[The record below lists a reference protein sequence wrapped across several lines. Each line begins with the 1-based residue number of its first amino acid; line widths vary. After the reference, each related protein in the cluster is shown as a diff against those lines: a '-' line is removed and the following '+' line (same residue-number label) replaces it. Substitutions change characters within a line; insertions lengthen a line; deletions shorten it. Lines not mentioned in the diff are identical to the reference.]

1 MDFIDKIRKG
11 APDIFLTATIDLALF
26 PTKTEILHEAFR
38 AMSVGADQIY
48 TARGPH
54 IVEML
59 SKEDIPVMCH
69 LGLVP
74 RKSSWRGGLRAI
86 GKNAEE
92 AYKLYNDFKFYA
104 NSEPELINDFV
115 ILYDIEI
122 NMIHEPDKQI
132 GFDKFKRRLLRLKES
147 FENSNYVLNF
157 VLTNSSMYKDILEDE
172 EGNFY
177 VYKLVSDSND
187 SYKSTKI
194 MILKGKSYNKN
205 LETLDADIKDLKGPP
220 WVVKSQIHAG
230 GRGAGYFKNSFNDKG
245 GVQVV
250 FDKDKV
256 SSVAQSMMG
265 NVLVTKQTGEIGKKV
280 NRIFIEEG
288 CDIDREFYLSLLVD
302 RNNSKVMMMISA
314 AGGMDIEEVAI
325 TNPEKI
331 INVHFTTYKDISLDD
346 SLLKKL
352 DITKNQLDE
361 LTSIINKLLN
371 AFTSIDASTIEINP
385 LVLNNQGSFVVLD
398 AKISLDDNALFRHP
412 ELAELKDLTE
422 EDPLELQAAEHD
434 MNYVKLDGSIGC
446 MVNGAGLAMAT
457 MDIIKQFGEEPAN
470 FLDLGGTANKDRVI
484 MGFKTIQS
492 DPNVKSILI
501 NIFGGIIHCDMIANG
516 IVEAVKELDFK
527 LPLVVRFQ
535 GTNAKE
541 GKDMI
546 NNSDL
551 GLISIDDFTEAAK
564 KVVELAK
571 G

>member
-1 MDFIDKIRKG
+1 MNIHEYQAK
-11 APDIFLTATIDLALF
+11 
-26 PTKTEILHEAFR
+26 EILKQY
-38 AMSVGADQIY
+38 G
-48 TARGPH
+48 
-54 IVEML
+54 L
-59 SKEDIPVMCH
+59 PV
-69 LGLVP
+69 
-74 RKSSWRGGLRAI
+74 
-86 GKNAEE
+86 
-92 AYKLYNDFKFYA
+92 
-104 NSEPELINDFV
+104 
-115 ILYDIEI
+115 
-122 NMIHEPDKQI
+122 
-132 GFDKFKRRLLRLKES
+132 
-147 FENSNYVLNF
+147 
-157 VLTNSSMYKDILEDE
+157 
-172 EGNFY
+172 
-177 VYKLVSDSND
+177 
-187 SYKSTKI
+187 
-194 MILKGKSYNKN
+194 LKGKSYNKN
-205 LETLDADIKDLKGPP
+205 LQTINADIKDLKGPP

-230 GRGAGYFKNSFNDKG
+230 GRGAGHFKNSFNNKG

-250 FDKDKV
+250 FEPNQI
-256 SSVAQSMMG
+256 SSIAQSMMG
-265 NVLVTKQTGEIGKKV
+265 NVLVTKQTGEKGKIV

-314 AGGMDIEEVAI
+314 AGGMDIEEVAA

-331 INVHFTTYKDISLDD
+331 TNIYFIEYKDISLDE
-346 SLLKKL
+346 SLMIKL
-352 DITKNQLDE
+352 EINKNQFQE
-361 LTSIINKLLN
+361 LTSIINKLVN

-385 LVLNNQGSFVVLD
+385 LVLNKTGSFVVLD

-412 ELAELKDLTE
+412 ELANLKDLTE

-484 MGFKTIQS
+484 MGFKIIQS

-535 GTNAKE
+535 GTNARQ
-541 GKDMI
+541 GRDVI
-546 NNSDL
+546 NNSSL

-564 KVVELAK
+564 KVVELSRE
-571 G
+571 

>member
-1 MDFIDKIRKG
+1 MNIHEYQAK
-11 APDIFLTATIDLALF
+11 
-26 PTKTEILHEAFR
+26 EILKNY
-38 AMSVGADQIY
+38 G
-48 TARGPH
+48 
-54 IVEML
+54 L
-59 SKEDIPVMCH
+59 PV
-69 LGLVP
+69 LE
-74 RKSSWRGGLRAI
+74 
-86 GKNAEE
+86 GK
-92 AYKLYNDFKFYA
+92 F
-104 NSEPELINDFV
+104 
-115 ILYDIEI
+115 
-122 NMIHEPDKQI
+122 
-132 GFDKFKRRLLRLKES
+132 
-147 FENSNYVLNF
+147 
-157 VLTNSSMYKDILEDE
+157 
-172 EGNFY
+172 
-177 VYKLVSDSND
+177 
-187 SYKSTKI
+187 
-194 MILKGKSYNKN
+194 YNKN
-205 LETLDADIKDLKGPP
+205 LETIAADIEDLKGPP

-245 GVQVV
+245 GVQVI
-250 FDKDKV
+250 FDKDYV

-265 NVLVTKQTGEIGKKV
+265 NVLVTKQTGEIGKTV

-302 RNNSKVMMMISA
+302 RNTSKVMMMISA

-325 TNPEKI
+325 TSPEKI
-331 INVHFTTYKDISLDD
+331 INIHFTTYTDISLDY
-346 SLLKKL
+346 SLLTKL
-352 DITKNQLDE
+352 DITKKQLDE

-371 AFTSIDASTIEINP
+371 AFTSVDASTIEINP
-385 LVLNNQGSFVVLD
+385 LVLNKQGSFVILD

-412 ELAELKDLTE
+412 ELLDLKDLSE

-516 IVEAVKELDFK
+516 IVDAVKELDFK

-541 GKDMI
+541 GKDKI

>member
-1 MDFIDKIRKG
+1 MNIHEYQAK
-11 APDIFLTATIDLALF
+11 
-26 PTKTEILHEAFR
+26 EILKNF
-38 AMSVGADQIY
+38 G
-48 TARGPH
+48 
-54 IVEML
+54 L
-59 SKEDIPVMCH
+59 PV
-69 LGLVP
+69 L
-74 RKSSWRGGLRAI
+74 
-86 GKNAEE
+86 
-92 AYKLYNDFKFYA
+92 
-104 NSEPELINDFV
+104 
-115 ILYDIEI
+115 
-122 NMIHEPDKQI
+122 Q
-132 GFDKFKRRLLRLKES
+132 
-147 FENSNYVLNF
+147 
-157 VLTNSSMYKDILEDE
+157 
-172 EGNFY
+172 
-177 VYKLVSDSND
+177 
-187 SYKSTKI
+187 
-194 MILKGKSYNKN
+194 GKSYSKN
-205 LETLDADIKDLKGPP
+205 LDTLHADIEDLNGPP

-230 GRGAGYFKNSFNDKG
+230 GRGAGHFKNSFNDKG

-250 FDKDKV
+250 FEKKDV
-256 SSVAQSMMG
+256 PFIAQSMMG
-265 NVLVTKQTGEIGKKV
+265 NVLVTKQTGEAGKIV

-302 RNNSKVMMMISA
+302 RNNSKIMMMISS
-314 AGGMDIEEVAI
+314 AGGMDIEEVAV
-325 TNPEKI
+325 TNPEQI
-331 INVHFTTYKDISLDD
+331 INIHFTKYKDVSLDQ
-346 SLLKKL
+346 SLMTKL
-352 DITKNQLDE
+352 DITKNQLDD

-371 AFTSIDASTIEINP
+371 IFTSIDASTIEINP
-385 LVLNNQGSFVVLD
+385 LVLNKQGGFVVLD

-484 MGFKTIQS
+484 MGFKIIQS

-535 GTNAKE
+535 GTNSSE
-541 GKDMI
+541 GRDVI

-551 GLISIDDFTEAAK
+551 KLISIDDFTEAAK
-564 KVVELAK
+564 KVVDLSK

>member
-1 MDFIDKIRKG
+1 MNIHEYQAK
-11 APDIFLTATIDLALF
+11 
-26 PTKTEILHEAFR
+26 EILKNY
-38 AMSVGADQIY
+38 G
-48 TARGPH
+48 
-54 IVEML
+54 L
-59 SKEDIPVMCH
+59 PV
-69 LGLVP
+69 
-74 RKSSWRGGLRAI
+74 
-86 GKNAEE
+86 
-92 AYKLYNDFKFYA
+92 
-104 NSEPELINDFV
+104 
-115 ILYDIEI
+115 
-122 NMIHEPDKQI
+122 
-132 GFDKFKRRLLRLKES
+132 
-147 FENSNYVLNF
+147 
-157 VLTNSSMYKDILEDE
+157 
-172 EGNFY
+172 
-177 VYKLVSDSND
+177 
-187 SYKSTKI
+187 
-194 MILKGKSYNKN
+194 LKGKSYNKN

-230 GRGAGYFKNSFNDKG
+230 GRGAGHFKKSFNDKG
-245 GVQVV
+245 GVQVI
-250 FDKDKV
+250 FDKDDV

-265 NVLVTKQTGEIGKKV
+265 NVLVTKQTGEIGKTV

-302 RNNSKVMMMISA
+302 RNTSKVMMMISA

-346 SLLKKL
+346 SLLTKL

-385 LVLNNQGSFVVLD
+385 LVLNKQGSFVILD

-412 ELAELKDLTE
+412 ELLDLKDLTE

>member
-1 MDFIDKIRKG
+1 MNIHEYQAK
-11 APDIFLTATIDLALF
+11 
-26 PTKTEILHEAFR
+26 EILKNY
-38 AMSVGADQIY
+38 G
-48 TARGPH
+48 
-54 IVEML
+54 L
-59 SKEDIPVMCH
+59 PV
-69 LGLVP
+69 
-74 RKSSWRGGLRAI
+74 
-86 GKNAEE
+86 
-92 AYKLYNDFKFYA
+92 
-104 NSEPELINDFV
+104 
-115 ILYDIEI
+115 
-122 NMIHEPDKQI
+122 
-132 GFDKFKRRLLRLKES
+132 
-147 FENSNYVLNF
+147 
-157 VLTNSSMYKDILEDE
+157 
-172 EGNFY
+172 
-177 VYKLVSDSND
+177 
-187 SYKSTKI
+187 
-194 MILKGKSYNKN
+194 LKGKSYNKN

-220 WVVKSQIHAG
+220 WVVKSQIHGG
-230 GRGAGYFKNSFNDKG
+230 GRGAGHFKNSFNDKG
-245 GVQVV
+245 GVQVI
-250 FDKDKV
+250 FDKDNV
-256 SSVAQSMMG
+256 SSVAKSMMG
-265 NVLVTKQTGEIGKKV
+265 NVLVTKQTGEIGKTV

-302 RNNSKVMMMISA
+302 RNTSKVMMMISA

-331 INVHFTTYKDISLDD
+331 INVHFTKYTDISLDD
-346 SLLKKL
+346 SLLTKL

-385 LVLNNQGSFVVLD
+385 LVLNKQGSFVILD

-412 ELAELKDLTE
+412 ELLDLKDLSE

-457 MDIIKQFGEEPAN
+457 MDIIKKFGEEPAN

-516 IVEAVKELDFK
+516 IVDAVKELDFK

-541 GKDMI
+541 GKDKI

>member
-1 MDFIDKIRKG
+1 MNIHEYQAK
-11 APDIFLTATIDLALF
+11 
-26 PTKTEILHEAFR
+26 EILKNY
-38 AMSVGADQIY
+38 G
-48 TARGPH
+48 
-54 IVEML
+54 L
-59 SKEDIPVMCH
+59 PV
-69 LGLVP
+69 
-74 RKSSWRGGLRAI
+74 
-86 GKNAEE
+86 
-92 AYKLYNDFKFYA
+92 
-104 NSEPELINDFV
+104 
-115 ILYDIEI
+115 
-122 NMIHEPDKQI
+122 
-132 GFDKFKRRLLRLKES
+132 
-147 FENSNYVLNF
+147 
-157 VLTNSSMYKDILEDE
+157 
-172 EGNFY
+172 
-177 VYKLVSDSND
+177 
-187 SYKSTKI
+187 
-194 MILKGKSYNKN
+194 LKGKSYNKN

-361 LTSIINKLLN
+361 LTSVINKLLN

>member
-1 MDFIDKIRKG
+1 MNIHEYQAK
-11 APDIFLTATIDLALF
+11 
-26 PTKTEILHEAFR
+26 EILKNY
-38 AMSVGADQIY
+38 G
-48 TARGPH
+48 
-54 IVEML
+54 L
-59 SKEDIPVMCH
+59 PV
-69 LGLVP
+69 
-74 RKSSWRGGLRAI
+74 
-86 GKNAEE
+86 
-92 AYKLYNDFKFYA
+92 
-104 NSEPELINDFV
+104 
-115 ILYDIEI
+115 
-122 NMIHEPDKQI
+122 
-132 GFDKFKRRLLRLKES
+132 
-147 FENSNYVLNF
+147 
-157 VLTNSSMYKDILEDE
+157 
-172 EGNFY
+172 
-177 VYKLVSDSND
+177 
-187 SYKSTKI
+187 
-194 MILKGKSYNKN
+194 LKGKSYNKN
-205 LETLDADIKDLKGPP
+205 LERLDTDIKDLKGPP

-230 GRGAGYFKNSFNDKG
+230 GRGAGHFKNSFNDKG
-245 GVQVV
+245 GVQVI
-250 FDKDKV
+250 FDKDDV

-265 NVLVTKQTGEIGKKV
+265 NVLVTKQTGEIGKTV

-302 RNNSKVMMMISA
+302 RNTSKVMMMISA

-346 SLLKKL
+346 SLLTKL

-361 LTSIINKLLN
+361 LTSIINKLLT
-371 AFTSIDASTIEINP
+371 AFTSIDASSIEINP
-385 LVLNNQGSFVVLD
+385 LVLNKQGSFVILD

-412 ELAELKDLTE
+412 ELLDLKDLTE

-516 IVEAVKELDFK
+516 IVDAVKELDFK

-541 GKDMI
+541 GKDKI

>member
-1 MDFIDKIRKG
+1 MNIHEYQAK
-11 APDIFLTATIDLALF
+11 
-26 PTKTEILHEAFR
+26 EILKNF
-38 AMSVGADQIY
+38 G
-48 TARGPH
+48 
-54 IVEML
+54 L
-59 SKEDIPVMCH
+59 PV
-69 LGLVP
+69 L
-74 RKSSWRGGLRAI
+74 
-86 GKNAEE
+86 
-92 AYKLYNDFKFYA
+92 
-104 NSEPELINDFV
+104 
-115 ILYDIEI
+115 
-122 NMIHEPDKQI
+122 Q
-132 GFDKFKRRLLRLKES
+132 
-147 FENSNYVLNF
+147 
-157 VLTNSSMYKDILEDE
+157 
-172 EGNFY
+172 
-177 VYKLVSDSND
+177 
-187 SYKSTKI
+187 
-194 MILKGKSYNKN
+194 GKSYSKN
-205 LETLDADIKDLKGPP
+205 LDTLHADIEDLNGPP

-230 GRGAGYFKNSFNDKG
+230 GRGAGHFKNSFNDKG

-250 FDKDKV
+250 FEKKDV
-256 SSVAQSMMG
+256 PSIAQSMMG
-265 NVLVTKQTGEIGKKV
+265 NVLVTKQTGEAGKIV

-302 RNNSKVMMMISA
+302 RNNSKIMMMISS
-314 AGGMDIEEVAI
+314 AGGIDIEEVAV
-325 TNPEKI
+325 TNPEQI
-331 INVHFTTYKDISLDD
+331 INIHFTTYKDVSLDE
-346 SLLKKL
+346 SLLTKL
-352 DITKNQLDE
+352 DITKNQLDD

-371 AFTSIDASTIEINP
+371 IFTSIDASTIEINP
-385 LVLNNQGSFVVLD
+385 LVLNKQGDFVVLD

-484 MGFKTIQS
+484 MGFKIIQS

-535 GTNAKE
+535 GTNSSE
-541 GKDMI
+541 GRDVI

-551 GLISIDDFTEAAK
+551 RLISIDDFTEAAK
-564 KVVELAK
+564 KVVDLAK

>member
-1 MDFIDKIRKG
+1 MNIHEYQAK
-11 APDIFLTATIDLALF
+11 
-26 PTKTEILHEAFR
+26 EILKNF
-38 AMSVGADQIY
+38 G
-48 TARGPH
+48 
-54 IVEML
+54 L
-59 SKEDIPVMCH
+59 PV
-69 LGLVP
+69 L
-74 RKSSWRGGLRAI
+74 
-86 GKNAEE
+86 
-92 AYKLYNDFKFYA
+92 
-104 NSEPELINDFV
+104 
-115 ILYDIEI
+115 
-122 NMIHEPDKQI
+122 Q
-132 GFDKFKRRLLRLKES
+132 
-147 FENSNYVLNF
+147 
-157 VLTNSSMYKDILEDE
+157 
-172 EGNFY
+172 
-177 VYKLVSDSND
+177 
-187 SYKSTKI
+187 
-194 MILKGKSYNKN
+194 GKSYSKN
-205 LETLDADIKDLKGPP
+205 LDTLHADIEDLNGPP

-230 GRGAGYFKNSFNDKG
+230 GRGAGHFKNSFNDKG

-250 FDKDKV
+250 FEKKDV
-256 SSVAQSMMG
+256 PSIAQSMMG
-265 NVLVTKQTGEIGKKV
+265 NVLITKQTGEAGKIV

-302 RNNSKVMMMISA
+302 RNNSKIMMMISS
-314 AGGMDIEEVAI
+314 AGGMDIEEVAV
-325 TNPEKI
+325 TNPQQI
-331 INVHFTTYKDISLDD
+331 INIHFLTYKDVSLDE
-346 SLLKKL
+346 SLMTKL
-352 DITKNQLDE
+352 EITKNQFDD

-371 AFTSIDASTIEINP
+371 IFTSIDASTIEINP
-385 LVLNNQGSFVVLD
+385 LVLNKQGGFVVLD

-484 MGFKTIQS
+484 MGFKIIQS

-535 GTNAKE
+535 GTNSSE
-541 GKDMI
+541 GRDVI

-551 GLISIDDFTEAAK
+551 KLISIDDFTEAAK
-564 KVVELAK
+564 KVVDLAK

>member
-1 MDFIDKIRKG
+1 MNIHEYQAK
-11 APDIFLTATIDLALF
+11 
-26 PTKTEILHEAFR
+26 EILKNY
-38 AMSVGADQIY
+38 G
-48 TARGPH
+48 
-54 IVEML
+54 L
-59 SKEDIPVMCH
+59 PV
-69 LGLVP
+69 
-74 RKSSWRGGLRAI
+74 
-86 GKNAEE
+86 
-92 AYKLYNDFKFYA
+92 
-104 NSEPELINDFV
+104 
-115 ILYDIEI
+115 
-122 NMIHEPDKQI
+122 
-132 GFDKFKRRLLRLKES
+132 
-147 FENSNYVLNF
+147 
-157 VLTNSSMYKDILEDE
+157 
-172 EGNFY
+172 
-177 VYKLVSDSND
+177 
-187 SYKSTKI
+187 
-194 MILKGKSYNKN
+194 LKGKSYNKN

-302 RNNSKVMMMISA
+302 RNNSKIMMMISA

-398 AKISLDDNALFRHP
+398 AKINLDDNALFRHP